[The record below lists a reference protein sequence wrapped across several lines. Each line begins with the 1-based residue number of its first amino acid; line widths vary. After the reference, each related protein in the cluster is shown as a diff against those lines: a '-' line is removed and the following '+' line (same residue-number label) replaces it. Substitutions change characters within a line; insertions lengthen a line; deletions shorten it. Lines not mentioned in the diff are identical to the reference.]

1 MATEQMEMDVSTDDN
16 DGAPSRADIAMKT
29 MDIDQPNHSLDEQ
42 HPKNAML
49 RAKLANSNKA
59 KKTNSLVAVLSR
71 VEDKLQDQ
79 KEKLSQMEK
88 NQQQM
93 EKNLHHFA
101 VQIEHLQNGQ
111 MALFKKITTE
121 VEIE

>member
-16 DGAPSRADIAMKT
+16 DGAPSRAARLSEVEKNQNKILRILA
-29 MDIDQPNHSLDEQ
+29 EQ
-42 HPKNAML
+42 KEMM
-49 RAKLANSNKA
+49 AKLIK
-59 KKTNSLVAVLSR
+59 LVAVLSR

-111 MALFKKITTE
+111 MALF
-121 VEIE
+121 